1 MYTDRI
7 LIAGY
12 SGFVARSFRK
22 LNFLDAEAFEKGIS
36 SISAWLYIALAF
48 IFQRRVQHI
57 VYELIEL
64 WEMIF
69 C

>member
-36 SISAWLYIALAF
+36 SISA
-48 IFQRRVQHI
+48 
-57 VYELIEL
+57 
-64 WEMIF
+64 
-69 C
+69 